1 MASSSLS
8 DAAPARRANSR
19 QRRAAFHEAGR
30 ALAFLYAGHPFTA
43 ASVWPVAEGYA
54 GRMEGAS
61 AVHGGFIG
69 AARLSAEL
77 EIVAVLAGPLA
88 EARAARHSLGAIVLT
103 DGNHD
108 WHRAHDLAATWFPAA
123 PSAALALAEERAR
136 ALVSSRQGWRTIEA
150 LAARLIATGRVEW
163 AEAAAAFAEAYAAE
177 VPSFAAWVAHWPLP
191 VAAIRAGR
199 LPT

>member
-1 MASSSLS
+1 MASSSLP
-8 DAAPARRANSR
+8 DAAPARRASSR

-61 AVHGGFIG
+61 AVHGGCIG

-88 EARAARHSLGAIVLT
+88 ETRAARRSLGAIVLT

-123 PSAALALAEERAR
+123 PSAVLALAEERAR
-136 ALVSSRQGWRTIEA
+136 AGLIGPGMADVQDLGR
-150 LAARLIATGRVEW
+150 AADRN
-163 AEAAAAFAEAYAAE
+163 
-177 VPSFAAWVAHWPLP
+177 
-191 VAAIRAGR
+191 RAGR
-199 LPT
+199 MGGSGRRLCRVLRG